1 MWDKRDLKLKKKE
14 KKKLKKEKRKS
25 TRRER
30 IRVGKVC
37 NFANFIQLIKN
48 FLIFRKI
55 NI

>member
-1 MWDKRDLKLKKKE
+1 MWDKRDLKLK
-14 KKKLKKEKRKS
+14 KKEKRKS

-37 NFANFIQLIKN
+37 NFANFIQFFKN